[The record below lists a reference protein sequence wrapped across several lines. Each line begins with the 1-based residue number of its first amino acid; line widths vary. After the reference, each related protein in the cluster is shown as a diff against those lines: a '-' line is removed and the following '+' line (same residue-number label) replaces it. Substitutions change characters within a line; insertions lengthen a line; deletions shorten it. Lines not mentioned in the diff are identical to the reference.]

1 MTLDGH
7 TRTSFVRGGGRR
19 ELLTGVAL
27 EYLARR
33 IESADG
39 GYPNLVAAASNLVP
53 TAEGT
58 LQERA
63 RLATKRVIR
72 PLALRALASEI
83 GLDGVP
89 EHRSAGEINPE
100 TSTRKTGWL
109 RARLRRFVAGA
120 EVGQSVIA
128 APPPVPIRE
137 IFRRFW
143 PYARPFR
150 RWLWLSLLFVALAP
164 AIDAMRIWMFE
175 PLVDEV
181 LVPGNLQPL
190 LWIGL
195 AYLCLT
201 LLDGFVSFINGYL
214 AVWIGERF
222 LLSLRTTF
230 FRHLQGLSLD
240 FFERRKLGDVI
251 ARLSGDVF
259 SIESLVLSGVAATL
273 SYVLRI
279 VFFVGALFYLQWQLT
294 LAALFVVP
302 LFWMVAKYFSRLIK
316 RASREQR
323 RRSGALSAVVEESF
337 SNVAL
342 VQAYNRQDTEV
353 ERFQRENL
361 GSFEA
366 TMASTRVKALFT
378 PLVNL
383 IELGGVIVVVGMG
396 TWMLARG
403 QLSLGA
409 LLAFMAFLSQ
419 LYSPIRSLSNLT
431 TLVYAASAAAERI
444 VEFLNLRPSVTEKED
459 ALSLP
464 RACGVIEFEEVSFRY
479 PEGAGE
485 AISSVSF
492 VVRPG
497 ETLALVGAS
506 GAGKSTIAKLL
517 LRFYD
522 PTEGRI
528 LLDGHDLRDLELPSL
543 RDNVAVLF
551 QEALVF
557 DGTIRENIAYG
568 RSGATGEEIVRAAK
582 AADAHGFITSL
593 PEGYDAVVGQKGRRL
608 SGGQRQRI
616 AIARAMIRD
625 APVLILDEPTTGL
638 DAESGRRILEPL
650 GRLMSGR
657 TTIVISHNLL
667 TVSRAS
673 QIVVLDGGRVR
684 ERGTHQELLSGGGS
698 YAQLY
703 RLHQSGAERPV
714 LSGAKIGGP

>member
-1 MTLDGH
+1 MT
-7 TRTSFVRGGGRR
+7 SVK
-19 ELLTGVAL
+19 
-27 EYLARR
+27 
-33 IESADG
+33 SA
-39 GYPNLVAAASNLVP
+39 
-53 TAEGT
+53 
-58 LQERA
+58 QER
-63 RLATKRVIR
+63 
-72 PLALRALASEI
+72 
-83 GLDGVP
+83 
-89 EHRSAGEINPE
+89 
-100 TSTRKTGWL
+100 GWL
-109 RARLRRFVAGA
+109 RARLRRFVAGE
-120 EVGQSVIA
+120 EVGQSLIGA
-128 APPPVPIRE
+128 APPVPIRE

-143 PYARPFR
+143 PYARPYR

-164 AIDAMRIWMFE
+164 AIDAMQIWMFK

-181 LVPGNLQPL
+181 LVPGNLDPL
-190 LWIGL
+190 LWI
-195 AYLCLT
+195 APVYLCLT
-201 LLDGFVSFINGYL
+201 LLDGFVSFVNGYL

-251 ARLSGDVF
+251 ARLLGDVV
-259 SIESLVLSGVAATL
+259 SIESLVLSGVAAAL

-294 LAALFVVP
+294 LASLFVVP
-302 LFWMVAKYFSRLIK
+302 LFWLVAKYFSRLIK
-316 RASREQR
+316 QVSREKR

-342 VQAYNRQDTEV
+342 VQAYNRQDREV

-366 TMASTRVKALFT
+366 ALASTRLQALFT
-378 PLVNL
+378 PLVDV
-383 IELGGVIVVVGMG
+383 IELAGVMVVVGMG
-396 TWMLARG
+396 TWVLAQG
-403 QLSLGA
+403 QLSLGG
-409 LLAFMAFLSQ
+409 LLTFLAFLSQ
-419 LYSPIRSLSNLT
+419 LYGPIRNLSNLT

-444 VEFLNLRPSVTEKED
+444 IEFFDLHPSITEKKD
-459 ALSLP
+459 AVSLP
-464 RACGVIEFEEVSFRY
+464 RASGVIEFEEVSFRY
-479 PEGAGE
+479 PGSAGD
-485 AISSVSF
+485 ALSSVSF

-497 ETLALVGAS
+497 ETLALVGVS

-528 LLDGHDLRDLELPSL
+528 LLDGYDLRDLKLPSL

-551 QEALVF
+551 QETLVF

-568 RSGATGEEIVRAAK
+568 RSGATEEEIVQAAK

-593 PEGYDAVVGQKGRRL
+593 PEGYDTVVGQKGRRL

-638 DAESGRRILEPL
+638 DIESGWRILEPL
-650 GRLMSGR
+650 RRLMSGR

-667 TVSRAS
+667 TVGRAS
-673 QIVVLDGGRVR
+673 QIVVLEGGRVR
-684 ERGTHQELLSGGGS
+684 ERGTHQELLSRGGS
-698 YAQLY
+698 YARLY
-703 RLHQSGAERPV
+703 RLHQSEAERPV
-714 LSGAKIGGP
+714 HSGAKIGG

>member
-1 MTLDGH
+1 
-7 TRTSFVRGGGRR
+7 V
-19 ELLTGVAL
+19 
-27 EYLARR
+27 
-33 IESADG
+33 
-39 GYPNLVAAASNLVP
+39 
-53 TAEGT
+53 
-58 LQERA
+58 
-63 RLATKRVIR
+63 
-72 PLALRALASEI
+72 
-83 GLDGVP
+83 
-89 EHRSAGEINPE
+89 
-100 TSTRKTGWL
+100 
-109 RARLRRFVAGA
+109 RLRRFVVGA
-120 EVGQSVIA
+120 EVGQSLIGA
-128 APPPVPIRE
+128 APPVPIRE

-143 PYARPFR
+143 PYARPYR
-150 RWLWLSLLFVALAP
+150 RWLWLSLVFVALAP
-164 AIDAMRIWMFE
+164 AIDAMQIWLFK
-175 PLVDEV
+175 PLIDEV
-181 LVPGNLQPL
+181 LVPGNLEPL
-190 LWIGL
+190 LWIAL

-201 LLDGFVSFINGYL
+201 LLDGFVSFLNGYL

-251 ARLSGDVF
+251 ARLLGDVV

-294 LAALFVVP
+294 LASLFVVP
-302 LFWMVAKYFSRLIK
+302 LFWLVAKYFSRLIK
-316 RASREQR
+316 QASREKR

-361 GSFEA
+361 GNVEA
-366 TMASTRVKALFT
+366 TLASTRLQALFT
-378 PLVNL
+378 PLVDI
-383 IELGGVIVVVGMG
+383 IELAGVIVVVGMG
-396 TWMLARG
+396 TWVLAQG
-403 QLSLGA
+403 QLSLGG
-409 LLAFMAFLSQ
+409 LLTFLAFLSQ
-419 LYSPIRSLSNLT
+419 LYGPIRSLSNLT

-444 VEFLNLRPSVTEKED
+444 VEFFDLRPSVTEKKD
-459 ALSLP
+459 AVSLP
-464 RACGVIEFEEVSFRY
+464 RASGVIEFEEVSFRY
-479 PEGAGE
+479 PGSAGD
-485 AISSVSF
+485 ALSSVSF

-497 ETLALVGAS
+497 ETLALVGVS

-528 LLDGHDLRDLELPSL
+528 LIDGYDLRDLKLPSP

-551 QEALVF
+551 QETLVF

-568 RSGATGEEIVRAAK
+568 RSGATEEEIVQAAK
-582 AADAHGFITSL
+582 AADAHEFITSL
-593 PEGYDAVVGQKGRRL
+593 SEGYDTVVGQKGRRL

-638 DAESGRRILEPL
+638 DVESGRRILEPL
-650 GRLMSGR
+650 SRLMSGR

-667 TVSRAS
+667 TVGRAS
-673 QIVVLDGGRVR
+673 QIVVLDGGCVR
-684 ERGTHQELLSGGGS
+684 ERGTHQGLLSRGGI
-698 YAQLY
+698 YARLY
-703 RLHQSGAERPV
+703 RLHQSEAERLV
-714 LSGAKIGGP
+714 RSGAKIGGL